1 MINCT
6 SVGSVTQE
14 RAPLTADDRARV
26 EQARVARLATVRP
39 DGTPHLVVVTFALHG
54 DTVVTAVDDKPK
66 RSQQLQRLRNLR
78 ERPAAALLVDHYDED
93 WSQLWWVRLDGDA
106 RVVRDEPRRTDAL
119 APLVAKYPHYRAAS
133 PRGPVILFTVRSAA
147 SWSAAG

>member
-1 MINCT
+1 
-6 SVGSVTQE
+6 VTTD
-14 RAPLTADDRARV
+14 AATLTPDDRSRV

-39 DGTPHLVVVTFALHG
+39 DGSPHLVVVTFALSG

-66 RSQQLQRLRNLR
+66 RTQQLQRLRNIQ

-93 WSQLWWVRLDGDA
+93 WSQLWWVRLDGEA
-106 RVVRDEPRRTDAL
+106 HVVRDEPRRTQAL
-119 APLVAKYPHYRAAS
+119 EPLVAKYEHYRTAS
-133 PRGPVILFTVRSAA
+133 PRGPVIVITVRSAA

>member
-1 MINCT
+1 MT
-6 SVGSVTQE
+6 
-14 RAPLTADDRARV
+14 PDDRSRV

-39 DGTPHLVVVTFALHG
+39 DGSPHLVVVTFALSG

-66 RSQQLQRLRNLR
+66 RTQQLQRLRNLQ
-78 ERPAAALLVDHYDED
+78 ERPAATLLVDHYDED

-106 RVVRDEPRRTDAL
+106 QIVRDEPRRTEAL
-119 APLVAKYPHYRAAS
+119 VPLVAKYEHYRTAS